1 MSFLDLMDS
10 ALESPQTALHMLLT
24 KMNNTINTLHVY
36 YEGKCDNKLY
46 YGMIRRLVADSVN
59 IRTVVCGNKKK
70 VFSFRNELI
79 ERGNDKN
86 RIIFFVDKD
95 IDDFFDDHSYVLT
108 EDMHQSLYY
117 SIENYVSCEQVLISI
132 CRECFDMTNLENS
145 NNELYMKLLESYKG
159 AEKTFYQVVKDIMI
173 FAFIARRN
181 ISRPV
186 LNNMKFSDLFYFDDK
201 CNIHF
206 ELKGNYQNLVEYFM
220 DKTKCDISA
229 YLHQY
234 DEIESMIN
242 TIDERFYIRGKY
254 HLEMFCAFLLSL
266 QKAVG
271 DILPYKQKFQI
282 NDESIFLFS
291 GPRITIPASINDFI
305 TNNAADFIKNN

>member
-10 ALESPQTALHMLLT
+10 AVESPQTALHMFLT
-24 KMNNTINTLHVY
+24 KMNNTINTLHIY

-46 YGMIRRLVADSVN
+46 YGMIKRLVEDSVN

-79 ERGNDKN
+79 ERGNEKN

-95 IDDFFDDHSYVLT
+95 IDDFFDDHNYSLT
-108 EDMHQSLYY
+108 DEVHQSLYY
-117 SIENYVSCEQVLISI
+117 SIENYVSCEQILISI

-145 NNELYMKLLESYKG
+145 NNEFYLKLLESYKE
-159 AEKTFYQVVKDIMI
+159 AEKIFYQTVKDIMI
-173 FAFIARRN
+173 FAFIARKN
-181 ISRPV
+181 IVKPV
-186 LNNMKFSDLFYFDDK
+186 LNNIKFSDIFYFDDK

-206 ELKGNYQNLVEYFM
+206 NIKGGHQDLLTYFI
-220 DKTKCDISA
+220 DKTKCDVSE
-229 YLHQY
+229 YMYQY
-234 DEIESMIN
+234 DEIESLIN
-242 TIDERFYIRGKY
+242 TIDARCYIRGKY

-291 GPRITIPASINDFI
+291 GPRINIPESINE
-305 TNNAADFIKNN
+305 FIKNNASNFINTK